1 MSKGDGRKDIRGT
14 GSKIDRAR
22 EGEKGRWIY
31 MMKKQRGSGE
41 RRTAM
46 VYESESGERYLGIRL
61 ALPQNEDH
69 ETERVGLP
77 FWE

>member
-1 MSKGDGRKDIRGT
+1 
-14 GSKIDRAR
+14 
-22 EGEKGRWIY
+22 

>member
-1 MSKGDGRKDIRGT
+1 
-14 GSKIDRAR
+14 
-22 EGEKGRWIY
+22 

-41 RRTAM
+41 RRT
-46 VYESESGERYLGIRL
+46 VVVEESESGESYLGIRL

-77 FWE
+77 FSE